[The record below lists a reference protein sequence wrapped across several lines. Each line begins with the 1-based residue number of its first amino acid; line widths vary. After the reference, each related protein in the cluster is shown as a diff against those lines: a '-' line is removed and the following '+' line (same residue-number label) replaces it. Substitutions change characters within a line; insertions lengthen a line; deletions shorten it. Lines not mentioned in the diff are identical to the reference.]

1 MNEAIW
7 QKCLGQLENEVNG
20 DQFET
25 YLRPLQADFS
35 KGGLT
40 LLARTFMSRKV
51 RSTFLARINEY
62 FEHNS
67 EKGDVLLSV
76 GGMKEAKPLRASA
89 KRPTDLSYGQVDAK
103 RLVSGEASSRP
114 THNLNREFT
123 LHHLLKVN
131 PMNSRRRL
139 PFKLLTTRARATTHY
154 SCMAVWA
161 WVRPILCKRLATRY
175 CTENLT
181 LE

>member
-40 LLARTFMSRKV
+40 LLAPNIYVEEKV

-76 GGMKEAKPLRASA
+76 GGMKEAKPLRVSA
-89 KRPTDLSYGQVDAK
+89 KRPTDLGYGQVDAK
-103 RLVSGEASSRP
+103 RPVSGEASSRP

-123 LHHLLKVN
+123 FASFVEGKSNEVN
-131 PMNSRRRL
+131 ELIENMHVIINS
-139 PFKLLTTRARATTHY
+139 KLTCLFERN
-154 SCMAVWA
+154 
-161 WVRPILCKRLATRY
+161 I
-175 CTENLT
+175 
-181 LE
+181 